1 MDYQVIDNFLPD
13 QNLKELQELLVWN
26 NEFPFLLKQFVANG
40 PSSDK
45 FDTGIE
51 IQNWSWYGVHQLY
64 NHIPQSPLCNSTTA
78 IFLEEFEKLEVVR
91 ALIRSKVNFYP
102 WTDKVYEHA
111 KHSDYPYEHKAA
123 VYSLNTCDGYTRM
136 PNGDKVDRVANRIVL
151 FDGSKPHASSTTSN
165 AKGRFNINFNW
176 V

>member
-13 QNLKELQELLVWN
+13 QTFRELQELIVWN
-26 NEFPFLLKQFVANG
+26 DEFAFLFKQHVANG

-45 FDTGIE
+45 FDKSIE
-51 IQNWSWYGVHQLY
+51 TQNWSWYGVHQLY
-64 NHIPQSPLCNSTTA
+64 NHIPLSPLCNSTTA
-78 IFLEEFEKLEVVR
+78 TFLEQFEKLEVVR

-136 PNGDKVDRVANRIVL
+136 PNGDKVDSVENRIVL
-151 FDGSKPHASSTTSN
+151 FDGSKPHASTTTSN